1 MKREEKIA
9 MSQGRFGRA
18 IFAWFV
24 AAALFVIGRNVYRR
38 HVSDAVFDAVDAG
51 NPTAARLLLE
61 RGANVNAARK
71 ATPLL
76 MQAMRQLHP
85 PYKANDNA
93 RAPEMRQGRQRER
106 RPFPPLDWTQNIPP
120 DAEAVVCLL
129 IDRGADLR
137 MPIINV
143 RDGQESVTG
152 YEPDGYVSEACGRG
166 SVPALRRLL
175 ERGAIPTTKCLD
187 AALKFTDVGQLD
199 MPNRNSPEAA
209 AIAAANARM
218 LAKHGAI
225 SREMVRLLRANGGMP
240 TPAQC
245 VTLNDPAALKA
256 SLEAGNSPN
265 PPTSLDTAPL
275 TLAVAK
281 DSSSMVRLLLAYGA
295 DINARNVND
304 QSALHAAIVNGNL
317 KMIETLLAHGANVNL
332 ENRETPLRAAVE
344 SKRLDVARFL
354 LAQGADPNRDNGWYP
369 DYGDSTLSA
378 AIAVLPEF
386 APDLLRKGA
395 DANGYKGDALRAAL
409 RGRRVD
415 LVQELLRRGAS
426 VNPPPPGNNGS
437 VFVEVAVT
445 SPHVRLIFPA
455 SPLLNAVCF
464 APECVDMLRRI
475 GAVIGPDTKNILAT
489 AAQNGRDDLF
499 APFLA
504 LGADINGDDVE
515 GETALTRAIAN
526 LPAAV
531 PFLLQKGANPDCMT
545 HSQRTPLAI
554 AAINGDV
561 EIARLLVAHKA
572 NVNLHPPRGHTAL
585 YWAQKHKRSEIIA
598 LLEQAGAKPE

>member
-1 MKREEKIA
+1 
-9 MSQGRFGRA
+9 MSQRRFGRVIYA
-18 IFAWFV
+18 LFV

-38 HVSDAVFDAVDAG
+38 RMSSLAFDAVDAG
-51 NPTAARLLLE
+51 NPTAVRLLLE

-76 MQAMRQLHP
+76 MQAMQHLHP
-85 PYKANDNA
+85 PYKVIDNS
-93 RAPEMRQGRQRER
+93 RVPEMRQGRQRER

-129 IDRGADLR
+129 IARGADLR

-166 SVPALRRLL
+166 SVPALRCLL
-175 ERGAIPTTKCLD
+175 EKGVVPTPKCLD
-187 AALKFTDVGQLD
+187 AALKFTDVGHLD
-199 MPNRNSPEAA
+199 TPNNNSPEAA
-209 AIAAANARM
+209 AITSANARM
-218 LAKHGAI
+218 LAKHSEI
-225 SREMVRLLRANGGMP
+225 SRKMVRLLRSHGVLP

-256 SLEAGNSPN
+256 SLETGNSPN
-265 PPTSLDTAPL
+265 PPTPLDTAPL

-281 DSSSMVRLLLAYGA
+281 DSSGMVQLLLAYGA
-295 DINARNVND
+295 DINARNVNN
-304 QSALHAAIVNGNL
+304 QSALHAAIANGNL
-317 KMIETLLAHGANVNL
+317 KMIAILLAHGANVNL
-332 ENRETPLRAAVE
+332 ENRDTPLRAAVG
-344 SKRLDVARFL
+344 SKRLNVVLFL
-354 LAQGADPNRDNGWYP
+354 LAHGADPNRNNGWYP
-369 DYGDSTLSA
+369 DYEESTLSA
-378 AIAVLPEF
+378 AIAGLPE
-386 APDLLRKGA
+386 AVPYLLRKGA
-395 DANGYKGDALRAAL
+395 DINGYRGDALRAAL
-409 RGRRVD
+409 RSHRVD
-415 LVQELLRRGAS
+415 LVQELRRRRAS

-437 VFVEVAVT
+437 VFVGFAVT
-445 SPHVRLIFPA
+445 SPHNRLIYPA

-464 APECVDMLRRI
+464 APECVEMLRRA
-475 GAVIGPDTKNILAT
+475 GAVIGPDKKNILAI

-504 LGADINGDDVE
+504 LGADINGEDFE

-531 PFLLQKGANPDCMT
+531 PFLLQKGADPDCVT
-545 HSQRTPLAI
+545 HSQRTPLDI
-554 AAINGDV
+554 SAINGNI

-572 NVNLHPPRGHTAL
+572 NVNLRPPRGHTAL
-585 YWAQKHKRSEIIA
+585 YWAQKHKHPEIIA